1 LAYDV
6 SLKEG
11 FAVNGALLIH
21 NARLVTPDQPA
32 KCGWLLCVDGKI
44 DRIGY
49 GDTPA
54 FENIRQIDGH
64 NRLLLPGFV
73 DIHVHGGSGH
83 EVMDAQPDTLPEL
96 SRFYARH
103 GVTSFLA
110 TTWTETRE
118 RIQTALDYIAEWK
131 NTLLPGARMLGA
143 HLEGPYLNA
152 DKAGAQNP
160 DYVRP
165 ATRDEAAAFLDT
177 GVIRLL
183 SLAPEIA
190 ENQWLIGECVRRG
203 ITVSAAHTSATYD
216 DMKHATALGL
226 KNTTHTYNAMT
237 GLHHRDPGT
246 LGAALAFD
254 ELRCELIADNI
265 HVHPGAMKVLYRA
278 KGLGRVILITDAVR
292 PAGLPDG
299 DYPIDNRIISVKSG
313 AARLPDGTLAGSILT
328 MERALRNFATA
339 VGEPVER
346 IWQVSSL
353 NAAKSIG
360 AAAHIGSIEVGKDA
374 DLVLVDEQVNVFTT
388 VVQGNPVY
396 HLD

>member
-1 LAYDV
+1 MSA
-6 SLKEG
+6 
-11 FAVNGALLIH
+11 NLLIH

-32 KCGWLLCVDGKI
+32 KRGWLLCVDGKI

-49 GDTPA
+49 GDAPA
-54 FENIRQIDGH
+54 FSDAAPIDGL

-73 DIHVHGGSGH
+73 DVHVHGGNGH
-83 EVMDAQPDTLPEL
+83 EIMDAQPDTLPEL

-118 RIQTALDYIAEWK
+118 HIQTALEYLAEWRD
-131 NTLLPGARMLGA
+131 TPLPGARVLGA
-143 HLEGPYLNA
+143 HLEGPYINVE
-152 DKAGAQNP
+152 KAGAQNP
-160 DYVRP
+160 AYVRP
-165 ATRDEAAAFLDT
+165 ASREEATAFLDT

-183 SLAPEIA
+183 SLAPEIK

-203 ITVSAAHTSATYD
+203 ITVSAAHTSATFD
-216 DMKHATALGL
+216 DMKHAVDLGL
-226 KNTTHTYNAMT
+226 RHTTHTYNAMT
-237 GLHHRDPGT
+237 GLHHREPGT
-246 LGAALAFD
+246 LGAALVFD

-278 KGLGRVILITDAVR
+278 KGLDRVILITDAVR

-299 DYPIDNRIISVKSG
+299 DYPIDDRVISVKNG
-313 AARLPDGTLAGSILT
+313 VARLPDGTLAGSILT

-339 VGEPVER
+339 VGEPIEQV
-346 IWQVSSL
+346 WQASSL

-360 AAAHIGSIEVGKDA
+360 AAAHTGSIEVGKDA
-374 DLVLVDEQVNVFTT
+374 DLVLVDADVNVFTT
-388 VVQGNPVY
+388 IVQGNPVY
-396 HLD
+396 QAG